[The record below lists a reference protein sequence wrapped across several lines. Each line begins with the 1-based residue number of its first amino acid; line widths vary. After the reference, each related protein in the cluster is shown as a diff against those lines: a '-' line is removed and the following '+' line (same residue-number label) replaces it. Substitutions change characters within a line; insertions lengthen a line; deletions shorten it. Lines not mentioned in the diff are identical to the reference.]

1 MSKKKGLTTGR
12 IPYTARG
19 FLQDAQEAMGT
30 DLVRGLIEL
39 ITNADDSYARKNA
52 SGPIRVEVD
61 HSRKADV
68 NEVSVSDRAEGMS
81 FQEMR
86 ENLLPI
92 GGRASGLTEG
102 KGVRGNRGRGAKDL
116 VAFGEVEFTSIK
128 EGRISSVRL
137 RPTGDFAFSRQDDKP
152 RTEDRAR
159 LGIRRGNGTVVTIY
173 LRGIR
178 RPRHEKLRD
187 SLTADFQLRDI
198 MADPERKVIL
208 VGRTKQ
214 KPRSTTLRYNK
225 PVREPLL
232 NTTIEVEGYPDA
244 GKIALS
250 VGKLRERSDDGP
262 GVPTRSAGILLA
274 GTRAIYDNTLFKY
287 EGHPI
292 AGWLHGRLDCTYIDQ
307 LAKQYD
313 DVFET
318 GQPHPE
324 NNPIPLVSRRR
335 RGLAK
340 DHPFW
345 TALSKAVE
353 HQLAPLIERLEEE
366 ERRGAEP
373 KESPE
378 TRRRLD
384 HLGQAAAKVFHRSL
398 RELDDDNPPTGPLPE
413 IPDPLVILPKQ
424 AKIAVGSTKTLSV
437 VCDAKGLREGDEI
450 TAELDPEGAFEIV
463 NKTPI
468 CLGPHRSGR
477 SDVLTAPIRI
487 KAIRPESA
495 LLEASIGERNNLAL
509 LDGIPEPPPPPPIDP
524 PEEFRFENTS
534 YTIGIN
540 RRKSIEL
547 WAPAALAEPTSKIVQ
562 VTSDNEG
569 VTVLHG
575 GTTTMSLNEEH
586 DFYIGTIRI
595 EGSQLGAK
603 ATLYANLEQHTAQS
617 HVNVVSKDTGIP
629 DLRIRLTPNDVG
641 SLRSY
646 FEPQEPG
653 PDGQTLW
660 VAIKHP
666 SLLPLIK
673 EDRSGEHT
681 PEFRTALAEVV
692 AEALSAQLVKKEHEE
707 QPTEAT
713 TLYHRH
719 AQHQTKILPAMQ
731 RVLI

>member
-1 MSKKKGLTTGR
+1 MSRKKGLTTGR

-68 NEVSVSDRAEGMS
+68 NEVMVSDRAEGMS
-81 FQEMR
+81 FLEMR
-86 ENLLPI
+86 EKLLPI

-102 KGVRGNRGRGAKDL
+102 KDVRGNRGRGAKDL

-128 EGRISSVRL
+128 DGRISSVRL
-137 RPTGDFAFSRQDDKP
+137 RPTGEFAFSRQDDKP
-152 RTEDRAR
+152 RSEDRSR

-173 LRGIR
+173 LRGVR
-178 RPRHEKLRD
+178 RPRHEKLSD
-187 SLTADFQLRDI
+187 ALTSDFQLRDI
-198 MADPERKVIL
+198 MADAERKVIL
-208 VGRTKQ
+208 VGRTRQ
-214 KPRSTTLRYNK
+214 RSRSTTLRYNK
-225 PVREPLL
+225 PVLEPLL
-232 NTTIEVEGYPDA
+232 NTTIAVKGHPDT
-244 GKIALS
+244 GTIALT

-262 GVPTRSAGILLA
+262 RVPTRSAGILLA

-292 AGWLHGRLDCTYIDQ
+292 AGWLHGRLDCTYIDR

-313 DVFET
+313 DAFESGDT
-318 GQPHPE
+318 HPE
-324 NNPIPLVSRRR
+324 NNPIPIVSRRR

-353 HQLAPLIERLEEE
+353 DQLAPLIERLEEE
-366 ERRGAEP
+366 ERSGTEP

-413 IPDPLVILPKQ
+413 IPDTLVILPKQ
-424 AKIAVGSTKTLSV
+424 AKIVVGSTKTLSV
-437 VCDAKGLREGDEI
+437 VCDAKGLREGDEV
-450 TAELDPEGAFEIV
+450 TVELDPEGVFEIV
-463 NKTPI
+463 NKTPVR
-468 CLGPHRSGR
+468 LGPHRSGR
-477 SDVLTAPIRI
+477 SDVLTAPTRI
-487 KAIRPESA
+487 KALRPESA
-495 LLEASIGERNNLAL
+495 LLEASIGERTNLAL
-509 LDGIPEPPPPPPIDP
+509 LDGISEPPPPPPINP
-524 PEEFRFENTS
+524 PEDFKFENTTYS
-534 YTIGIN
+534 IGIN
-540 RRKSIEL
+540 KRKSIEL
-547 WAPAALAEPTSKIVQ
+547 WAPAALAKPTSKIVQ

-569 VTVLHG
+569 VTVLDG
-575 GTTTMSLNEEH
+575 GTTTMLLNEEQG
-586 DFYIGTIRI
+586 FYVATIRI
-595 EGSQLGAK
+595 AGSQLGAK
-603 ATLYANLEQHTAQS
+603 ATLYANLEEHTARSQ
-617 HVNVVSKDTGIP
+617 VNVVSKETGIP

-641 SLRSY
+641 SRRAY
-646 FEPQEPG
+646 FEPPEPG

-673 EDRSGEHT
+673 KDRSGEHT

-692 AEALSAQLVKKEHEE
+692 AEALAAQLVKKEHDE
-707 QPTEAT
+707 QPIEAT

-719 AQHQTKILPAMQ
+719 AQQLTKILPVIQ
-731 RVLI
+731 KVLI